1 MAAAYEVACRR
12 LRASAVGPEASVV
25 AVLVCLAVGG
35 WFLLRAVREGRIL
48 SFAGR
53 RPCRMAS

>member
-1 MAAAYEVACRR
+1 MQPAPAA
-12 LRASAVGPEASVV
+12 LTGGAVGPEASVV

-48 SFAGR
+48 SFSGR
-53 RPCRMAS
+53 RLCRMAS